1 MNGMIINKNYK
12 ANLYKNLL
20 FLNNRDYFIVGDKMA
35 SQLKL
40 NNFNEIYDKT
50 PLDVLKYVVIK

>member
-40 NNFNEIYDKT
+40 NKFNEIYDKT
-50 PLDVLKYVVIK
+50 PLDVLKFVVIK

>member
-40 NNFNEIYDKT
+40 NKFNEIYDKT

>member
-40 NNFNEIYDKT
+40 NKFNEIYDKT
-50 PLDVLKYVVIK
+50 HLDVLKYVVIK